1 MSDGRMKIYEFGE
14 SCWANVPKIAI
25 AETDTPADQV
35 EWVSIVLA
43 EGKNFD
49 PEYLKINPNGTVP
62 TLIVDGKTFTDS
74 TTVVSEIL
82 KRAPHPPRVSAHTS
96 TSIVEEV
103 HGANHDPNA
112 LLLSSVS
119 DEDRQAKING
129 IPKGFLE
136 GRQKALDEY
145 TPNAPAEFKRF
156 LEEKQKGNRQFLE
169 FYTGNPDEATRQAHY
184 KATKEM
190 WNSAGIVIRGVIT
203 QALQKTSGPFAG
215 GDKPGEP
222 DFHIIT
228 WLARMATDA
237 GVAPGSKA
245 SEVMPALQK
254 ITGGHAFDPV
264 VSKYWDAWTQRE
276 SFTKNNIH

>member
-1 MSDGRMKIYEFGE
+1 MKIYEFGE

-25 AETDTPADQV
+25 VEADIPEKDV

-62 TLIVDGKTFTDS
+62 TLVVGGQTYTDS
-74 TTVVSEIL
+74 TTVVSELL

-112 LLLSSVS
+112 TLLMSVS
-119 DEDRQAKING
+119 DEDREAKIKG
-129 IPKGFLE
+129 IPKGFLQ
-136 GRQKALDEY
+136 GRQDALDKYAPE
-145 TPNAPAEFKRF
+145 APAEFKKF
-156 LEEKQKGNRQFLE
+156 LEEKQKGNRQLLE
-169 FYTGNPDEATRQAHY
+169 FYTGNPDDAAKRAHY

-190 WNSAGIVIRGVIT
+190 WTSAGIVIRGVIT
-203 QALQKTSGPFAG
+203 QALQKTGGPFAG

-228 WLARMATDA
+228 WLARMATNA
-237 GVAPGSKA
+237 GVEPGSPA
-245 SEVMPALQK
+245 SVAIPKLQEK
-254 ITGGHAFDPV
+254 TGGHAFDPV

-276 SFTKNNIH
+276 SFKKNNIH

>member
-1 MSDGRMKIYEFGE
+1 MSDGKMKIYEFGE

-25 AETDTPADQV
+25 AETDTPAEQV

-145 TPNAPAEFKRF
+145 TPNAPQSSSGSSRRSKR
-156 LEEKQKGNRQFLE
+156 E
-169 FYTGNPDEATRQAHY
+169 TG
-184 KATKEM
+184 
-190 WNSAGIVIRGVIT
+190 SS
-203 QALQKTSGPFAG
+203 L
-215 GDKPGEP
+215 
-222 DFHIIT
+222 
-228 WLARMATDA
+228 
-237 GVAPGSKA
+237 
-245 SEVMPALQK
+245 
-254 ITGGHAFDPV
+254 
-264 VSKYWDAWTQRE
+264 
-276 SFTKNNIH
+276 SFTLETRMKRPDRHTTRPPRKCGIRPGLSSGA